1 MRTIK
6 DESELPTPKADWRTM
21 QWFLR
26 SKTDPKVLIEYHDG
40 EIFRRRDGK
49 PWEQPAYERHSVQGS
64 NSHEKKWGALQP
76 KSGYCDDAI
85 YPYSEKAA
93 A

>member
-1 MRTIK
+1 MRTISN
-6 DESELPTPKADWRTM
+6 ESELPTPKGDWRTM
-21 QWFLR
+21 QWFIR
-26 SKTDPKVLIEYHDG
+26 SKANPTILIEYHDG

-49 PWEQPAYERHSVQGS
+49 RWEHPAYERHSVLGS

-85 YPYSEKAA
+85 YPYEETKAA
-93 A
+93 